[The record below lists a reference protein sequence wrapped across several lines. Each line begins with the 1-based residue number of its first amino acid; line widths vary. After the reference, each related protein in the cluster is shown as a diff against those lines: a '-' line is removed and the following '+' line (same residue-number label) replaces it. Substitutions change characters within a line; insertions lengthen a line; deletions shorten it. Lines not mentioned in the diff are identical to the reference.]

1 MIGVA
6 TLVAATAVTAV
17 ITVGTNTSGGGIG
30 IGGKGGKFNTG
41 VEASTVSI
49 GFVPSGSLRSLGGT
63 TKGT

>member
-17 ITVGTNTSGGGIG
+17 ITVGTSTSGGGIG
-30 IGGKGGKFNTG
+30 IGGRGGKFNTG
-41 VEASTVSI
+41 VVGSTVSI
-49 GFVPSGSLRSLGGT
+49 GLVPSGSLKSLGGT

>member
-30 IGGKGGKFNTG
+30 IGGRGGKFNTG
-41 VEASTVSI
+41 VVGSTVSI
-49 GFVPSGSLRSLGGT
+49 GLVPLGSLKSLGGT